1 MNSLTSLCKILRFL
15 IIYFK
20 NLFMKFTAFILLL
33 LTSIFLIACSA
44 NQANKKISNSEL
56 ENLAKQYGGVYIFD
70 EKFEKEIERQEQIR
84 DSKRKEILE
93 RIKTIP
99 NKNERNQKMREI
111 LKTEFYDNPKMDQ
124 TLSNGKKYYTR
135 WIYYENQTSKKA
147 KTSEVYI
154 NKIIEFIGLE
164 NFNKEKPYLD
174 LGKLYVDDNG
184 EIVPISIDVY
194 YETYSTKYG
203 LFGDEGMGISFSK
216 KSIVPVSGG
225 NKFILINNKFIK
237 ANKDK

>member
-147 KTSEVYI
+147 KISEVYI

-174 LGKLYVDDNG
+174 LGTVYVDDNG

-194 YETYSTKYG
+194 YET
-203 LFGDEGMGISFSK
+203 
-216 KSIVPVSGG
+216 
-225 NKFILINNKFIK
+225 
-237 ANKDK
+237 

>member
-56 ENLAKQYGGVYIFD
+56 ENLAKQYGRVYIFNQ
-70 EKFEKEIERQEQIR
+70 KFVDEIERREAE
-84 DSKRKEILE
+84 RKELSKKMKGRDLGDGLYAIDPKPINEKLP
-93 RIKTIP
+93 RI
-99 NKNERNQKMREI
+99 
-111 LKTEFYDNPKMDQ
+111 
-124 TLSNGKKYYTR
+124 LSNGKRYYENSTD
-135 WIYYENQTSKKA
+135 YENQTKK
-147 KTSEVYI
+147 KIKIPTQYKEKVI
-154 NKIIEFIGLE
+154 NFIGID
-164 NFNKEKPYLD
+164 NYNKYKPGFD
-174 LGKLYVDDNG
+174 LGYFCIDQEGNIEVIDMTVDYY
-184 EIVPISIDVY
+184 IVKTD
-194 YETYSTKYG
+194 YG
-203 LFGDEGMGISFSK
+203 LFGDEGRGFSFK
-216 KSIVPVSGG
+216 QNRYVNISGG